1 MSESV
6 GGRAT
11 DMQGDLALPRVNG
24 ELAFDAPWQA
34 RAFGIAVALNECGA
48 CDWRDFHRRLAAAIA
63 ADGVGDA
70 ADEYYDRWLDSL
82 ERLLVERGILTPAE
96 IDARAAECAYDARAD
111 THG

>member
-1 MSESV
+1 MSEPV
-6 GGRAT
+6 GERAS

-48 CDWRDFHRRLAAAIA
+48 YDWVDFHRSLAAAIA

-70 ADEYYDRWLDSL
+70 AAEYYDRWLDSL

-96 IDARAAECAYDARAD
+96 IDARAAECAYDSHAD
-111 THG
+111 AHE